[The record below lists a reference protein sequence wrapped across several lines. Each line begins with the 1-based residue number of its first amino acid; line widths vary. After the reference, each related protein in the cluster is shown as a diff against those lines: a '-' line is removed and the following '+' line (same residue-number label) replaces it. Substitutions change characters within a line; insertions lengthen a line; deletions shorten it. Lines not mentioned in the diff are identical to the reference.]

1 LVYDG
6 RLVRQTG
13 LAGTAR
19 PVSGPT
25 V

>member
-6 RLVRQTG
+6 RLARQTG